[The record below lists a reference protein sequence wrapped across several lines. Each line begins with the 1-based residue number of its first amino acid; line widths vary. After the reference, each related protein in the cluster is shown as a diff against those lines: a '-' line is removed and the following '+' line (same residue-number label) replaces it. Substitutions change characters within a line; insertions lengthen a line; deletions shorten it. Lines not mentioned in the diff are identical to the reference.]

1 MTRYLHWLMLM
12 LLMNVLESC
21 SYLQKQSSE
30 KITDKSI
37 SFAIYKGYKYNA
49 KVYDCTY
56 VEVHIIIEKV
66 GEGKRTAVWDTT
78 FTAKRLKLYP
88 SPGKALSKTVVIPDV
103 ADTKEHLEV
112 RCIVTY
118 DSKGSKLEMQDG
130 MIVND
135 STGKFEVLI

>member
-1 MTRYLHWLMLM
+1 MTRYVHWLMLM
-12 LLMNVLESC
+12 LLVNVLESC
-21 SYLQKQSSE
+21 SYLQKSSSE

-37 SFAIYKGYKYNA
+37 SFAIYKGDKYNA

-66 GEGKRTAVWDTT
+66 SKENRTSVWDTT
-78 FTAKRLKLYP
+78 FTAKRLKQYP
-88 SPGKALSKTVVIPDV
+88 PSGNALSKTVVIPNV
-103 ADTKEHLEV
+103 ADSKEYLEV

-130 MIVND
+130 MIVKD
-135 STGKFEVLI
+135 TTGTFEVLI